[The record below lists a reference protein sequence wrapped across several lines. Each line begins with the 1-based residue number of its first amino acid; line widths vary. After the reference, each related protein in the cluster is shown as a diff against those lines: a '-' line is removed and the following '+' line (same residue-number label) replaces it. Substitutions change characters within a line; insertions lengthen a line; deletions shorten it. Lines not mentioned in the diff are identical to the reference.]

1 MKRPRKPK
9 KRVCKK
15 QWMKEWWEREEEDDE
30 REFPKWMTH
39 YCSDHQI
46 LLVGDG
52 DFSFSLSLAKAFASA
67 SNIVATSLDTYDEVI
82 KKYKNAKSNL
92 EDLQKL
98 GAYLL
103 HGVDATKMKFHPDL
117 QMRRFDRIIFNFP
130 HAGFYGKE
138 DNLMMIKM
146 HMDLVFGFFKN
157 ATHMLR
163 ENGEVHVNHKTTPP
177 FDTWKIEKLAEQSFL
192 MMIEC
197 VDFKQEDYP
206 GYNNKRGHR
215 SRCDDPFPLGKCS
228 TFKFIYNPRS
238 MKDHLRR
245 NHMEASRQ
253 QMTTNISFQEIQNMD
268 RFPAPVGLN
277 YHPRTRLPFEE
288 IQNMERF
295 PDPIDSNYLPQ
306 TRLPFEEIHNMER
319 FPAPVDYSYHPRT
332 RLPFEEIHNMELTR
346 LPLEVIHNV
355 ERIPAPV
362 VLNYHPRTSLV
373 QKPNQLDYYPL
384 TSRFPKTDQL
394 DHYPQT
400 SIFPKADQLNHY
412 PQRVASSA
420 DYYRY
425 ARDMTQDTQRLLQ
438 PTESSYNQSSQ
449 QWPTPTNC
457 RLGLTEHH
465 RRTMDV
471 APSMPLGARNDG
483 FERSSTYLQE
493 ELNRNA
499 QRSSDCYDIA
509 RHELERYNAEVSRR
523 NLCYAMN
530 M

>member
-1 MKRPRKPK
+1 MKRAGKSK

-15 QWMKEWWEREEEDDE
+15 QWMKREEEDE

-52 DFSFSLSLAKAFASA
+52 DFSFSLSLAKAFGSA
-67 SNIVATSLDTYDEVI
+67 DNIVATSLDTNAEVT

-92 EDLQKL
+92 EELQKL

-117 QMRRFDRIIFNFP
+117 KMRRFDRIIFNFP

-138 DNLMMIKM
+138 DNSMMIKM

-163 ENGEVHVNHKTTPP
+163 INGEVHVNHKTTPP
-177 FDTWKIEKLAEQSFL
+177 FDTWNIEKLAEQSFL

-197 VDFKQEDYP
+197 ADFKQEDYP

-228 TFKFIYNPRS
+228 TFKFVYNPRS
-238 MKDHLRR
+238 MKDLLRR
-245 NHMEASRQ
+245 NHVEVSRQ
-253 QMTTNISFQEIQNMD
+253 Q
-268 RFPAPVGLN
+268 
-277 YHPRTRLPFEE
+277 E

-295 PDPIDSNYLPQ
+295 PAAVY
-306 TRLPFEEIHNMER
+306 
-319 FPAPVDYSYHPRT
+319 
-332 RLPFEEIHNMELTR
+332 
-346 LPLEVIHNV
+346 
-355 ERIPAPV
+355 
-362 VLNYHPRTSLV
+362 LNYHPQTGFV
-373 QKPNQLDYYPL
+373 QKPNQLDYYPQ
-384 TSRFPKTDQL
+384 TSHFPKTDQL
-394 DHYPQT
+394 DHDPQT
-400 SIFPKADQLNHY
+400 SHFPKADQRNHH

-420 DYYRY
+420 DHYRY
-425 ARDMTQDTQRLLQ
+425 ARDTTHDTQRLLY
-438 PTESSYNQSSQ
+438 PPMESSYNQFSQ
-449 QWPTPTNC
+449 LWQIPTNC

-471 APSMPLGARNDG
+471 RMDG
-483 FERSSTYLQE
+483 YRQYQQVFERSSAYLEE

-499 QRSSDCYDIA
+499 ERPGNCYDIA
-509 RHELERYNAEVSRR
+509 RHELERYNAEVCRR
-523 NLCYAMN
+523 NLCYAMS